1 MQLPFIISRIKS
13 AVVLPSSVTGL
24 SSGTGGAFT
33 VAHSAIMSAA
43 TDGDAVSN
51 ATASVPATAA
61 AQQKE
66 GQNLFHDILRW
77 IVKGASPK
85 LSSRQLDS
93 DSTTEIFPV
102 MLSSILPACAPA

>member
-1 MQLPFIISRIKS
+1 PAVRAASWSFLTFGTVSEQRGRLGQLVFIISRIKS

-61 AQQKE
+61 AQRKRVCSR
-66 GQNLFHDILRW
+66 FMMSSPDRT
-77 IVKGASPK
+77 VK
-85 LSSRQLDS
+85 
-93 DSTTEIFPV
+93 
-102 MLSSILPACAPA
+102 